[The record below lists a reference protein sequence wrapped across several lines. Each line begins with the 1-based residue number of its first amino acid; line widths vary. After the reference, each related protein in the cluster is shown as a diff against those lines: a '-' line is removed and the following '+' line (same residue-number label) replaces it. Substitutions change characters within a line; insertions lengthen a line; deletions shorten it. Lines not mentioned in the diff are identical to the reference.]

1 MQTSTRSLGQQDGAT
16 QGGARNQPKIV
27 GQVCGTDSNAADKSK
42 AAREQTSFV
51 TAQKGPKELFSQ
63 GEELRNLV
71 PSPDNTQLS
80 FPPETYIREGHNPIK
95 LPRPVSKLSSKLF
108 SKKIFGKVPEV
119 LADFLHHRRTTRA
132 HATPSI
138 TAAGLTADSAVRRSL
153 QAAAGE
159 PLVSSSFR
167 KILEMEKSWEKKIY
181 I

>member
-27 GQVCGTDSNAADKSK
+27 GQVRGTDSNAADKSK

-51 TAQKGPKELFSQ
+51 TTQKGPKEL

-71 PSPDNTQLS
+71 PSLDNTQLS

-95 LPRPVSKLSSKLF
+95 LPCPVSKLSSKLF
-108 SKKIFGKVPEV
+108 SKKIFGKVPEI